1 MIFIDSGSKPDD
13 VFPRGVLLSN
23 LEYNDLWYS
32 GPKLVL
38 YSDTP
43 PARFSI
49 LCKDDS
55 FTLLILDIP
64 SIRKEELV
72 NLNSIIDV
80 KRLSSYL
87 KLLRVTRYVMRFMN
101 QLTNNLKNNLLDLH
115 LVDSVELKQA
125 EILWIKAVQHD
136 VYNWK

>member
-87 KLLRVTRYVMRFMN
+87 KLL
-101 QLTNNLKNNLLDLH
+101 TNNLKNNLLDLH
-115 LVDSVELKQA
+115 LVDSVELKFCG
-125 EILWIKAVQHD
+125 
-136 VYNWK
+136 

>member
-87 KLLRVTRYVMRFMN
+87 KLL
-101 QLTNNLKNNLLDLH
+101 TNNLKNNLLDLH

>member
-64 SIRKEELV
+64 SIKKEELV
-72 NLNSIIDV
+72 NLN
-80 KRLSSYL
+80 
-87 KLLRVTRYVMRFMN
+87 RVTSYVMRFIN
-101 QLTNNLKNNLLDLH
+101 RLTNNLKNNLLDLH

-125 EILWIKAVQHD
+125 EMLWIKAVQHD

>member
-72 NLNSIIDV
+72 NLNSVIDV

-87 KLLRVTRYVMRFMN
+87 KL
-101 QLTNNLKNNLLDLH
+101 LTNNLKNNLLDLH

>member
-23 LEYNDLWYS
+23 LEYNNLWYS

-87 KLLRVTRYVMRFMN
+87 KLL
-101 QLTNNLKNNLLDLH
+101 TNNLKNNLLDLH